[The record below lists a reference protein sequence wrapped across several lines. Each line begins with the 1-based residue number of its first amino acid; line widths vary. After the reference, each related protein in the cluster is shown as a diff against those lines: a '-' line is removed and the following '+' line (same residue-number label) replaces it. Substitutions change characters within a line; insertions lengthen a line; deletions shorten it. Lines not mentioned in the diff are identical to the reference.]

1 MDRVALKNRGFA
13 IALTL
18 VTLAFLV
25 LLFPFYQAIFWAAIL
40 AVLFWPT
47 HQKILARMPHRPALA
62 SLLSLLACVLVLVI
76 PATLVGMSLVRE
88 VVTLYG
94 NATQDGGKDIAQ
106 HLQRIG
112 EAAPPW
118 TAQWLERLGLGDLSE
133 IRARA
138 SQAAAQAVQFIVTRA
153 VAIGQNTLGVVVG
166 FALTLY
172 LLFFFFRDGARLMAY
187 GMAAIPMEKDHL
199 AELASKFATVV
210 KATIRGNLVVA
221 AVQGAIGGIMFWALG
236 IQGPIIWGV
245 VMGFLSML
253 PAIGAWLVWG
263 PVAIYLLATGAVG
276 KAIIVVVVGAGVI
289 GLIDNLLRPMLVG
302 RDTKMPDYL
311 VLLSTLGGL
320 ALFGLTGFVAGPVI
334 AALFVAMWGL
344 YVTRDED
351 AKVKD
356 NRSAAAQRRA

>member
-1 MDRVALKNRGFA
+1 MERSALKNRGFA
-13 IALTL
+13 VALTL

-25 LLFPFYQAIFWAAIL
+25 LLYPFYTAIFWAATL

-47 HQKILARMPHRPALA
+47 HQKILARMPTRPTLA

-76 PATLVGMSLVRE
+76 PATLVGISLVRE
-88 VVTLYG
+88 VVSLYG
-94 NATQDGGKDIAQ
+94 NVTQDGGKSIAE
-106 HLQRIG
+106 HMQRIG
-112 EAAPPW
+112 DAAPPW
-118 TAQWLERLGLGDLSE
+118 AWQWLERLGLDDLAGV
-133 IRARA
+133 RARI
-138 SQAAAQAVQFIVTRA
+138 SQVAAQALQFIVTRA

-172 LLFFFFRDGARLMAY
+172 LLFFFFRDGARLVAY
-187 GMAAIPMEKDHL
+187 AVAAIPMEKTHL
-199 AELASKFATVV
+199 AELGTKFATVV

-221 AVQGAIGGIMFWALG
+221 AIQGAIGGIMFWALG
-236 IQGPIIWGV
+236 IQGPIVWGV

-253 PAIGAWLVWG
+253 PAVGAWLVWG

-276 KAIIVVVVGAGVI
+276 KAIIVVIVGAGFI

-302 RDTKMPDYL
+302 KETKMPDYL

-334 AALFVAMWGL
+334 AALFMAIWAL
-344 YVTRDED
+344 YIARNED
-351 AKVKD
+351 AKERTPQRP
-356 NRSAAAQRRA
+356 RS

>member
-1 MDRVALKNRGFA
+1 MDRSALKNRGFA

-25 LLFPFYQAIFWAAIL
+25 LLYPFYQAIFWAATL

-47 HQKILARMPHRPALA
+47 HQKILSRMPNRPVLA
-62 SLLSLLACVLVLVI
+62 SLLSLLACVLILVI
-76 PATLVGMSLVRE
+76 PATLVGISLVRE
-88 VVTLYG
+88 IVSLYG
-94 NATQDGGKDIAQ
+94 NVTQDGGKNIAQ
-106 HLQRIG
+106 HLQHIG

-118 TAQWLERLGLGDLSE
+118 TVQWLERLGLDDLSE
-133 IRARA
+133 IRSRI
-138 SQAAAQAVQFIVTRA
+138 SEVAAQAAQFIVARA

-172 LLFFFFRDGARLMAY
+172 LLFFFFRDGARLIAY
-187 GMAAIPMEKDHL
+187 GVAAIPMEKAHL

-221 AVQGAIGGIMFWALG
+221 AVQGTIGGVMFWALG

-253 PAIGAWLVWG
+253 PAVGAWLVWG

-276 KAIIVVVVGAGVI
+276 KAVIVVVVGAGVI

-302 RDTKMPDYL
+302 KETKMPDYL

-320 ALFGLTGFVAGPVI
+320 SLFGLTGFVAGPVI
-334 AALFVAMWGL
+334 AALFMAIWAMYVARNEG
-344 YVTRDED
+344 TTKEETPQPPP
-351 AKVKD
+351 
-356 NRSAAAQRRA
+356 S